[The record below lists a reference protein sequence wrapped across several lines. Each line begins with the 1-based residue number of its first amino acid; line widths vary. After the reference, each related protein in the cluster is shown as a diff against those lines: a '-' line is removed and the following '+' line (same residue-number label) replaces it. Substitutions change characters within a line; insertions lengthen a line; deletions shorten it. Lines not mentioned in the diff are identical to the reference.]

1 MGLLGRTIL
10 KEIVSGA
17 FLGTLLFTFVLFLQR
32 VSLLFEQL
40 VRGAASASATGYLFA
55 LILPFTLTFTVP
67 LGVMVGVLIALSRM
81 SSDGEITAMR
91 AGGIASRKVMTPVIL
106 FATLGM
112 MITGACSL
120 WLTPWSIRET
130 FRVLNQ
136 LAAAQM
142 TADIQPRVF
151 AEQLPQSRRWRW

>member
-91 AGGIASRKVMTPVIL
+91 AGGWQA
-106 FATLGM
+106 G
-112 MITGACSL
+112 
-120 WLTPWSIRET
+120 
-130 FRVLNQ
+130 
-136 LAAAQM
+136 
-142 TADIQPRVF
+142 
-151 AEQLPQSRRWRW
+151 